1 MKKRLTLTDLHA
13 LVDVRAD
20 EALLFGWVLLYTLC
34 ATTTDLLIN
43 TAAYALFLSRFDA
56 RLLPYIYIGVSIG
69 SVLTSTLYLKLSQ
82 RYSLAQ
88 LLLGMHLVLL
98 LVLIGYRVGLGLTA
112 AQWLLFSLPIGHG
125 ILNILL
131 YLAFWNLVGRLFN
144 LQQGKRLFGLF
155 GAGQQVANLTIG
167 LLIPTLVLGIGA
179 ANLLL
184 AATCAGGGALFCLL
198 TIARSAP
205 GLRHHEVETPATAT
219 ESPAPNPSLV
229 RDPYIRLIFGMFI
242 LTALGSYFVDNLFYN
257 RLESYYPNA
266 EQLASFLGLFN
277 GVLGGLSLF
286 SQLFIA
292 NRLLNRYGVRTVVLL
307 TPVILLLPTLLFVL
321 SGAVWGLLPLHFW
334 LAVTMNLTMQMLS
347 DNDNTAANLLYQ
359 PLPATLRTHTQTI
372 ADGIVSPAAVGLT
385 GVLLLILTNVLHF
398 NALQLSYVLLPLLVG
413 WVGAGRL
420 LGRGYGTQVQQA
432 LRQRT
437 IQGVQS
443 FQPDRAGLD
452 IIQQAL
458 RDPHPGAVLYA
469 VEVLAANDRTTLARC
484 LPDLLT
490 YPHVEVRLAALARLE
505 RLDAEPASPVGE
517 ATTLAAIYGC
527 WQHDP
532 DPVVRSAALQA
543 VATLG
548 GGAYIDLLYDCLDAP
563 EQATRRSVMIGFL
576 RSGALEAILAAGER
590 LTHLLHSAI
599 PAERMMATQ
608 ILGESGVA
616 GFYRP
621 LLTLLRDP
629 DVEVQRAAVQAAGK
643 LQHPKLWPALLAALT
658 VPATRAAARAA
669 LLASGD
675 ALIPTLQTLLTEQSP
690 LEPGNPHTTPQLQ
703 GELVRICG
711 RIGER
716 TGHLQ
721 AVALLLGQL
730 AHPALLV
737 RTRALQALVQCDY
750 QVDATGQLVIDAH
763 LQSEWAFAAWTL
775 AGLVDLAETPTLAP
789 VDRLHITL
797 VRRALLESLRQQKGR
812 LYGWFTLLYGQ
823 ATLLRVRDAFG
834 ASTGLH
840 RQPSPEQLAYLLETL
855 DLSLAKRYTKLLLPL
870 LDALTPAQQQA
881 RLGGD
886 FPEPALSYQ
895 QRLFAIVSSSSPWV
909 STWLRTVALYT
920 SVRLGATGADA
931 VALHRAAATLVP
943 APDVLLRQTA
953 VWVLQQLTSSATI
966 TVADANQLVNT
977 TKTGDNAML
986 LTIEKVIILRTVDL
1000 FADTPDEIL
1009 GEIAALLKEIEA
1021 PAGATIF
1028 QQGEQGDSMYIIVEG
1043 LVEALD
1049 GDHVF
1054 TQMGERQ
1061 VFGEMALLD
1070 GEPRTATIRTVQP
1083 SRLLRLDQEP
1093 FYELM
1098 EDRLEIARGVIH
1110 MLLQRLRART
1120 NDVIRLQAQ
1129 VNAKPHAATSAA
1141 DK

>member
-1 MKKRLTLTDLHA
+1 MKKRLTLTELHA
-13 LVDVRAD
+13 FVDVRAE
-20 EALLFGWVLLYTLC
+20 EAVLFGWVLLYTLC

-43 TAAYALFLSRFDA
+43 TAAYALFLSVFDA
-56 RLLPYIYIGVSIG
+56 RFLPYIYIGVSIG
-69 SVLTSTLYLKLSQ
+69 SVLTSMLYLQLSR

-125 ILNILL
+125 VLNILL
-131 YLAFWNLVGRLFN
+131 YLAFWNLVGRLFH

-155 GAGQQVANLTIG
+155 GAGQQVANLAIG

-179 ANLLL
+179 ANLLV
-184 AATCAGGGALFCLL
+184 AAACAGGGAFFCLL
-198 TIARSAP
+198 TIAR
-205 GLRHHEVETPATAT
+205 TA
-219 ESPAPNPSLV
+219 PSLRQREADDTSEAITEPTASNQPLW

-242 LTALGSYFVDNLFYN
+242 LTTLGSYFVDNIFYN

-292 NRLLNRYGVRTVVLL
+292 NRLLNRYGVRTAILL
-307 TPVILLLPTLLFVL
+307 TPVVLILTTLLFVV

-334 LAVTMNLTMQMLS
+334 LAVLMNLTMQMLS

-359 PLPATLRTHTQTI
+359 PLPNALRTHTQTL
-372 ADGIVSPAAVGLT
+372 ADGIISPAAVGVT
-385 GVLLLILTNVLHF
+385 GVLLLMLTTLLHF
-398 NALQLSYVLLPLLVG
+398 SALQLSYVLLPLLVG
-413 WVGAGRL
+413 WVVAGRL
-420 LGRGYGTQVQQA
+420 LGRGYSARVQQA

-437 IQGVQS
+437 IQGLQS
-443 FQPDRAGLD
+443 FQPDRASLD
-452 IIQQAL
+452 VIQQAL
-458 RDPHPGAVLYA
+458 HDPHPGAVLYA
-469 VEVLAANDRTTLARC
+469 LDVLAANDRTALARY
-484 LPDLLT
+484 LPDLLN
-490 YPHVEVRLAALARLE
+490 YPNVEVRLAALARLE
-505 RLDAEPASPVGE
+505 RLDAELTMVDE
-517 ATTLAAIYGC
+517 ETTLAAIYVC

-532 DPVVRSAALQA
+532 APAVRSAALQA

-548 GGAYIDLLYDCLDAP
+548 SGSYIDLLYDCLAAP
-563 EQATRRSVMIGFL
+563 DPATRRSVMIGFL

-590 LTHLLHSAI
+590 LTHLVHSAL
-599 PAERMMATQ
+599 PAERMMAAQ

-621 LLTLLRDP
+621 LLLLLHDP
-629 DVEVQRAAVQAAGK
+629 DPAVQRTAVQAAGK
-643 LQHPKLWPALLAALT
+643 LQHPKLWPALFAALT
-658 VPATRAAARAA
+658 VPATRAAARTA

-675 ALIPTLQTLLTEQSP
+675 ALLPTLQTLLTAQP
-690 LEPGNPHTTPQLQ
+690 ALEAENSHTTPQFQ
-703 GELVRICG
+703 SELVRICG

-716 TGHLQ
+716 TGYPQ
-721 AVALLLGQL
+721 AIALLLGQL

-737 RTRALQALVQCDY
+737 RTRALQALVQCGY
-750 QVDATGQLVIDAH
+750 QADGTDQPIIDAH
-763 LQSEWAFAAWTL
+763 LQSEWAFAAWTV
-775 AGLVDLAETPTLAP
+775 AGLVDLAEPATMGPADDLS
-789 VDRLHITL
+789 ITL

-812 LYGWFTLLYGQ
+812 LYAWLTLLYGP

-834 ASTGLH
+834 ATTGLQ
-840 RQPSPEQLAYLLETL
+840 RQPSPEQLAYLLESL
-855 DLSLAKRYTKLLLPL
+855 DLSLAKRHTKILLPL
-870 LDALTPAQQQA
+870 LDALTPAQQQS
-881 RLGGD
+881 RLASD
-886 FPEPALSYQ
+886 FPAPALPAQ
-895 QRLFAIVSSSSPWV
+895 QRLLAIVTSPSPWV
-909 STWLRTVALYT
+909 STWLRTVALYA
-920 SVRLGATGADA
+920 SARLGMTAPDAAT
-931 VALHRAAATLVP
+931 VQETAATLVT
-943 APDVLLRQTA
+943 ASDALLRQTA
-953 VWVLQQLTSSATI
+953 AWVLQQLPSSATI
-966 TVADANQLVNT
+966 NTAGENRPINT
-977 TKTGDNAML
+977 TITGDNAML

-1009 GEIAALLKEIEA
+1009 GEIAALLQEIET

-1028 QQGEQGDSMYIIVEG
+1028 QQGEQGDSMYMIVEG
-1043 LVEALD
+1043 MVEALD
-1049 GDHVF
+1049 GDQVF

-1083 SRLLRLDQEP
+1083 TRLLRLDQEP

-1098 EDRLEIARGVIH
+1098 EDRLEVARGVIH
-1110 MLLQRLRART
+1110 ILLQRLRART

-1129 VNAKPHAATSAA
+1129 LSANSHPATKTAT
-1141 DK
+1141 

>member
-1 MKKRLTLTDLHA
+1 MKKRLTLTALHTFVDL
-13 LVDVRAD
+13 RAD
-20 EALLFGWVLLYTLC
+20 EAPLVGWVVLYTLC

-43 TAAYALFLSRFDA
+43 TAAYALFLSIFDA
-56 RLLPYIYIGVSIG
+56 QFLPYIYISVSIG
-69 SVLTSTLYLKLSQ
+69 SVLTSTLYLQLSR

-88 LLLGMHLVLL
+88 LLLGMHLILL

-125 ILNILL
+125 VLNTLL

-155 GAGQQVANLTIG
+155 GVSQQVASLAIG

-179 ANLLL
+179 ANLLV
-184 AATCAGGGALFCLL
+184 AAVCAGGGAFFCLL
-198 TIARSAP
+198 TIGR
-205 GLRHHEVETPATAT
+205 VV
-219 ESPAPNPSLV
+219 PSLRQRESEDTPTTV
-229 RDPYIRLIFGMFI
+229 TETAASNQSLWRDSYIRLIFGMFI
-242 LTALGSYFVDNLFYN
+242 LTALGSYFVDNIFYN

-277 GVLGGLSLF
+277 GVLGGLSLC

-292 NRLLNRYGVRTVVLL
+292 NRLLKRYGVRTAILL
-307 TPVILLLPTLLFVL
+307 TPVVLILPTLLFVL

-334 LAVTMNLTMQMLS
+334 LAVLMNLTMQMLS

-359 PLPATLRTHTQTI
+359 PLPITVRTRTQTI
-372 ADGIVSPAAVGLT
+372 ADGIISPAAVGLT
-385 GVLLLILTNVLHF
+385 GVILLLLTNLLHF

-413 WVGAGRL
+413 WVVAGRL
-420 LGRGYGTQVQQA
+420 LGRGYGTRVQQA

-437 IQGVQS
+437 IQGAQS

-452 IIQQAL
+452 MIQQAL

-469 VEVLAANDRTTLARC
+469 LEVLAANDRTALAHC

-490 YPHVEVRLAALARLE
+490 YPNAEVRLAALARLE
-505 RLDAEPASPVGE
+505 RLDAALTPVNE
-517 ATTLAAIYGC
+517 ETTLAAIYAC

-532 DPVVRSAALQA
+532 DPVVRRAALQA
-543 VATLG
+543 VAALG
-548 GGAYIDLLYDCLDAP
+548 GEAYIDRVYDCLDAP
-563 EQATRRSVMIGFL
+563 ELATRRSVMIGFL
-576 RSGALEAILAAGER
+576 QSGALDAILAAGER
-590 LTHLLHSAI
+590 LTNLVHSAL
-599 PAERMMATQ
+599 PVERMVAAQ
-608 ILGESGVA
+608 ILGESGVT

-621 LLTLLRDP
+621 LLRLLHDP
-629 DVEVQRAAVQAAGK
+629 APEVQRAAVQAAGK
-643 LQHPKLWPALLAALT
+643 LQHSKLWPALLAALA
-658 VPATRAAARAA
+658 VPSTRAAARAA

-675 ALIPTLQTLLTEQSP
+675 ALLPTLQTLLATRPALP
-690 LEPGNPHTTPQLQ
+690 LANAEATPQLQ
-703 GELVRICG
+703 SELVRICG

-716 TGHLQ
+716 TGHPQ
-721 AVALLLGQL
+721 AIALLLDQL
-730 AHPALLV
+730 DHPALLV
-737 RTRALQALVQCDY
+737 RTRALHALVQCGYHADT
-750 QVDATGQLVIDAH
+750 TGQPVLDAH
-763 LQSEWAFAAWTL
+763 LQSEWAFAAWTV
-775 AGLVDLAETPTLAP
+775 AGLVDLAETATGAP
-789 VDRLHITL
+789 VDELAITL
-797 VRRALLESLRQQKGR
+797 VQRALHESLRQQRGR
-812 LYGWFTLLYGQ
+812 LYAWLTLLYGP

-834 ASTGLH
+834 ATVGVP

-855 DLSLAKRYTKLLLPL
+855 DLSLAKRHTKLLLPL

-881 RLGGD
+881 HLASD
-886 FPEPALSYQ
+886 FPEPALAAQ
-895 QRLFAIVSSSSPWV
+895 QRLLAIITHPSSWV
-909 STWLRTVALYT
+909 STWLRTVALYA
-920 SVRLGATGADA
+920 SARLGMTGPDA
-931 VALHRAAATLVP
+931 VALQQAAATLAR
-943 APDVLLRQTA
+943 APDALLRQTA
-953 VWVLQQLTSSATI
+953 AWVLQQLPSSATI
-966 TVADANQLVNT
+966 KAADENYPIHT
-977 TKTGDNAML
+977 TTTGDNAML

-1009 GEIAALLKEIEA
+1009 GEIAALLQEIET

-1028 QQGEQGDSMYIIVEG
+1028 QQGAQGDSMYIIVDG

-1049 GDHVF
+1049 GDQVF

-1083 SRLLRLDQEP
+1083 TRLLRLDQEP

-1110 MLLQRLRART
+1110 ILLQRLRART

-1129 VNAKPHAATSAA
+1129 FNAKPLTATKTAT
-1141 DK
+1141 